1 MTSLVAKPNG
11 ELLRRLNQL
20 VFVQVGVL
28 PLILALACTF
38 FALQSTEF
46 LSGDNIQNVARQSVY
61 LVIVALAQMLA
72 LVVGGLDLSVGS
84 VMALSSVIGA
94 TVMAAVFAA
103 FPESAGLAIVTG
115 MGAGVLAGILVG
127 AFNGFGIAQFRV
139 PPFMMTLGT
148 SSIVFGLTLFITG
161 GTPVYGMPPA
171 FGEVFGFGSLLG
183 VPVPVLFALVLII
196 ALYLVM
202 NWTRFGR
209 HLYATGGNARAAELS
224 GIRTGR
230 ILFASYL
237 LIGLIGSI
245 AGLLLTARLDTGE
258 ANLGADMPLQ
268 SIAACVIAGVSLSG
282 GQGKV
287 GSVVLGALFIN
298 LVQNGMNLVGI
309 GAYTQTIILGV
320 LLILAVM
327 ADRIRQR
334 AILSTG
340 VK

>member
-1 MTSLVAKPNG
+1 MTSLVAKPHG
-11 ELLRRLNQL
+11 ELLRRINQL
-20 VFVQVGVL
+20 VFVQIGVL
-28 PLILALACTF
+28 PLILAVACIF

-61 LVIVALAQMLA
+61 LIIIALAQMLA

-84 VMALSSVIGA
+84 VMALASVIGA
-94 TVMAAVFAA
+94 TVMAALFAA
-103 FPESAGLAIVTG
+103 FPESAGLAIAAG
-115 MGAGVLAGILVG
+115 MGAGVLAGAVVG

-171 FGEVFGFGSLLG
+171 FGEAFGFGTLLG
-183 VPVPVLFALVLII
+183 IPVPVLFALVLIV
-196 ALYLVM
+196 ALYLMM

-230 ILFASYL
+230 VLFASYL
-237 LIGLIGSI
+237 VIGVICAI

-258 ANLGADMPLQ
+258 ANLGSDMPLQ

-309 GAYTQTIILGV
+309 GAYTQTITLGV

-334 AILSTG
+334 AMLSTG
-340 VK
+340 IQ

>member
-1 MTSLVAKPNG
+1 M
-11 ELLRRLNQL
+11 
-20 VFVQVGVL
+20 FVKIGVL
-28 PLILALACTF
+28 PLILVAACLF
-38 FALQSTEF
+38 FATQSSEF

-61 LVIVALAQMLA
+61 LVIVALAQMVA
-72 LVVGGLDLSVGS
+72 LVAGGLDLSVGS
-84 VMALSSVIGA
+84 AMALASVVGA
-94 TVMAAVFAA
+94 TVMAAVYTA
-103 FPESAGLAIVTG
+103 FPDAPGLAIAAG
-115 MGAGVLAGILVG
+115 MGAGCLSGIAVG
-127 AFNGFGIAQFRV
+127 ALNGFGISQFRV

-161 GTPVYGMPPA
+161 GTPVYGMPGD

-183 VPVPVLFALVLII
+183 IPVPVLFALVLIA

-209 HLYATGGNARAAELS
+209 HIYATGGNARAAELS
-224 GIRTGR
+224 GIRTAR
-230 ILFASYL
+230 VQFACYL
-237 LIGLIGSI
+237 MVGVITAI

-282 GQGKV
+282 GQGRV
-287 GSVVLGALFIN
+287 GAVVLGALFIN
-298 LVQNGMNLVGI
+298 LVQNGMNLIGI
-309 GAYTQTIILGV
+309 GAYTQTIVLGV

-334 AILSTG
+334 VILAGNS
-340 VK
+340 